1 MIRFNEGVNISFEC
15 SNVKKILIATETDL
29 ILKSKKYE
37 KHKYRTQ
44 KRYRTLSTLYENKNK
59 KETTHPKKQEQTV
72 YRSFVIRASYKKI
85 NKSKFNTD

>member
-44 KRYRTLSTLYENKNK
+44 KRYRTLSTLYENKTK
-59 KETTHPKKQEQTV
+59 KKQPTP
-72 YRSFVIRASYKKI
+72 K
-85 NKSKFNTD
+85 NKSKPFIARSSSELHIRK